1 MLFEKIKML
10 CHKNGLTVRE
20 LERRCGFGNG
30 TIRRWGVENQPGI
43 DRVLKVANVFG
54 ITIDELLKKEDV

>member
-10 CHKNGLTVRE
+10 CKSNGLTVRE

-43 DRVLKVANVFG
+43 DRVQKVARVFG
-54 ITIDELLKKEDV
+54 ITIDELLTKEDA